1 MMPADWFDEAYFDRG
16 GVKSNYSRYTE
27 TIAPFA
33 AYAEAIAT
41 FLAAHG
47 EPAAG
52 PVLDVGCAKGYLVAE
67 LRRRGVKA
75 YGVDVSRYAL
85 DQADPATRVNLMECS
100 ATALGYALAIN
111 GGERFAVVCSFD
123 VLEHFGEGHA
133 RQAIREAAAV
143 SRYQLH
149 QVNTGWCPAVAFE
162 GDESHALKLS
172 LDDWRRLAREEHC
185 PNTVFT
191 ETGRA

>member
-33 AYAEAIAT
+33 AYVDALAT

-47 EPAAG
+47 EPSGG

-67 LRRRGVKA
+67 LRRRGIEA
-75 YGVDVSRYAL
+75 YGVDVSAYAL
-85 DQADPATRVNLMECS
+85 AQAAPAVAPHLYQGS
-100 ATALGYALAIN
+100 ATALGAALNFTRGAK
-111 GGERFAVVCSFD
+111 FAAVCSFD
-123 VLEHFGEGHA
+123 VLEHFDEGHA
-133 RQAIREAAAV
+133 RQAIREAAAI
-143 SRYQLH
+143 SRHQLH

-172 LDDWRRLAREEHC
+172 LDDWRRLAQEEHC